1 MAIVIGLHG
10 AKGSG
15 KDHFFKVARTHLS
28 YLKVQKLAYADP
40 IKNEVS
46 RIFEL
51 QDEEQYD
58 LFKRTTLMWALQR
71 GQNYPDTVP
80 GRQVVREIGMMM
92 RSYDEQ
98 QFVKYVEDAVQSNPD
113 VDVWCITD
121 LRFSNELHSI
131 KNNLNGLVV
140 KILREGYTFDGHVT
154 ETEIDDSECDY
165 VIRNGSNDIE
175 IYNRSII
182 TTMEHILETRG

>member
-15 KDHFFKVARTHLS
+15 KDHFFKVAQTHLS
-28 YLKVQKLAYADP
+28 YLNVQKLAYADP

-58 LFKRTTLMWALQR
+58 LFKRTNMSYQLPGYM
-71 GQNYPDTVP
+71 NHIVP

-92 RSYDEQ
+92 RSYNEQ

-131 KNNLNGLVV
+131 KNNLNGLIV

-154 ETEIDDSECDY
+154 ETEIDSSECDY

-175 IYNRSII
+175 IYNRAII